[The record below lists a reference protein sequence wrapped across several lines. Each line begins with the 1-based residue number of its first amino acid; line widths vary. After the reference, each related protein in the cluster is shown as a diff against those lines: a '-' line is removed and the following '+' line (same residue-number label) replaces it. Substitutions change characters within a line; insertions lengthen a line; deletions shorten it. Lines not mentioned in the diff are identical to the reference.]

1 LDGRLCRSRIRL
13 QKIILT
19 KSQKQLLSNHAD
31 NEKPNESCA
40 ILFGT
45 EDKEEIKVEKIFL
58 TKNIEKSS
66 VNFTISAEQ
75 RLEADKM
82 ERELQLKII
91 GIFHSHPDS
100 NAYPSSTDK
109 KFMELNPV
117 IWIIFSGTSRD
128 FKAYVLEAKILEI
141 PIEIK

>member
-1 LDGRLCRSRIRL
+1 M

-19 KSQKQLLSNHAD
+19 KSQQQLLSNHAD
-31 NEKPNESCA
+31 NERPNESCA

-45 EDKEEIKVEKIFL
+45 EDEKEIKVEKIFL
-58 TKNIEKSS
+58 TKNIEKSP

-82 ERELQLKII
+82 ERELELKII

-100 NAYPSSTDK
+100 HAYPSSTDK

-128 FKAYVLEAKILEI
+128 FKAYVLEEKILEI
-141 PIEIK
+141 QIKIE

>member
-1 LDGRLCRSRIRL
+1 L

-31 NEKPNESCA
+31 NERPNESCA
-40 ILFGT
+40 ILFGI
-45 EDKEEIKVEKIFL
+45 EDEKEIKVEKIFL
-58 TKNIEKSS
+58 TKNIEKSP

-117 IWIIFSGTSRD
+117 IWIIYSGTSKD
-128 FKAYVLEAKILEI
+128 FKAYVLEEKILEI

>member
-1 LDGRLCRSRIRL
+1 M

-19 KSQKQLLSNHAD
+19 KSQQQLLSNHAD
-31 NEKPNESCA
+31 NETPNESCA

-45 EDKEEIKVEKIFL
+45 EDEREIKVEKIFL
-58 TKNIEKSS
+58 TKNIEKSP

-82 ERELQLKII
+82 ERELELKII

-100 NAYPSSTDK
+100 KTYPSSTDK

-141 PIEIK
+141 QIKIE

>member
-1 LDGRLCRSRIRL
+1 L

-19 KSQKQLLSNHAD
+19 KSQQQLLSNHAD
-31 NEKPNESCA
+31 NETPNESCA

-45 EDKEEIKVEKIFL
+45 EDEKEIKVEKIFL
-58 TKNIEKSS
+58 TENIEKSP

-82 ERELQLKII
+82 ERELELKII

-141 PIEIK
+141 QIKIE

>member
-1 LDGRLCRSRIRL
+1 M

-128 FKAYVLEAKILEI
+128 FKAYVLEAKILEN

>member
-1 LDGRLCRSRIRL
+1 M

-45 EDKEEIKVEKIFL
+45 EDEEEIKVEKIFL

-128 FKAYVLEAKILEI
+128 FKAYVLETKILEI
-141 PIEIK
+141 QIEIK

>member
-1 LDGRLCRSRIRL
+1 L

-109 KFMELNPV
+109 KFMDLNPV

>member
-1 LDGRLCRSRIRL
+1 M

-19 KSQKQLLSNHAD
+19 KSQQQLLSNHAD
-31 NEKPNESCA
+31 NERPNESCA

-45 EDKEEIKVEKIFL
+45 EDEKEIKVEKIFL
-58 TKNIEKSS
+58 TKNIEKSP

-82 ERELQLKII
+82 ERELELKII

-100 NAYPSSTDK
+100 NAYPSNTDK

-117 IWIIFSGTSRD
+117 IWIIFSVASRD

>member
-1 LDGRLCRSRIRL
+1 M

-109 KFMELNPV
+109 KFMDLNPV

>member
-1 LDGRLCRSRIRL
+1 M

-19 KSQKQLLSNHAD
+19 KSQQQLLSNHAD
-31 NEKPNESCA
+31 NETPNESCA
-40 ILFGT
+40 ILFGK
-45 EDKEEIKVEKIFL
+45 EDEKEIKVEKIFL
-58 TKNIEKSS
+58 TKNIEKSP

-82 ERELQLKII
+82 ERELELKII

-100 NAYPSSTDK
+100 QAYPSSTDK

-141 PIEIK
+141 QIKIE

>member
-1 LDGRLCRSRIRL
+1 M

-19 KSQKQLLSNHAD
+19 KSQQQLLSNHAD
-31 NEKPNESCA
+31 NETPNESCA

-45 EDKEEIKVEKIFL
+45 EDEKEIKVEKIFL
-58 TKNIEKSS
+58 TENIEKSP

-82 ERELQLKII
+82 ERELELKII

-141 PIEIK
+141 QIKIE

>member
-1 LDGRLCRSRIRL
+1 M

-19 KSQKQLLSNHAD
+19 KSQQQLLSNHAD
-31 NEKPNESCA
+31 NERPNESCA

-45 EDKEEIKVEKIFL
+45 EDEKEIKVEKIFL
-58 TKNIEKSS
+58 TKNIEKSP

-82 ERELQLKII
+82 ERELELKII

-100 NAYPSSTDK
+100 QAYPSITDK

-141 PIEIK
+141 QIKIE

>member
-1 LDGRLCRSRIRL
+1 L

-45 EDKEEIKVEKIFL
+45 EDKEKIKVEKIFL

-109 KFMELNPV
+109 KFMDLNPV

>member
-1 LDGRLCRSRIRL
+1 L

-19 KSQKQLLSNHAD
+19 KSQQQLLSNHAD
-31 NEKPNESCA
+31 NETPNESCA

-45 EDKEEIKVEKIFL
+45 EDEKEIKVEKIFL
-58 TKNIEKSS
+58 TKNIEKSP

-82 ERELQLKII
+82 ERELELKII

-100 NAYPSSTDK
+100 QAYPSSTDK

-141 PIEIK
+141 QIKIE

>member
-1 LDGRLCRSRIRL
+1 L

-19 KSQKQLLSNHAD
+19 KSQQQLLSNHAD
-31 NEKPNESCA
+31 NETPNESCA
-40 ILFGT
+40 ILFGK
-45 EDKEEIKVEKIFL
+45 EDEKEIKVEKIFL
-58 TKNIEKSS
+58 TKNIEKSP

-82 ERELQLKII
+82 EKELDLKII

-100 NAYPSSTDK
+100 HAYPSSTDK

-141 PIEIK
+141 QIKIE

>member
-1 LDGRLCRSRIRL
+1 M
-13 QKIILT
+13 QKIIFT

-40 ILFGT
+40 ILFGKDD
-45 EDKEEIKVEKIFL
+45 EKEIKVEKIFL
-58 TKNIEKSS
+58 TKNIENSP

-82 ERELQLKII
+82 ERELELKII

-100 NAYPSSTDK
+100 NAYPSNTDK

-117 IWIIFSGTSRD
+117 IWIIFSGASRD

>member
-1 LDGRLCRSRIRL
+1 M

-19 KSQKQLLSNHAD
+19 KSQQQLLSNHAD
-31 NEKPNESCA
+31 NERPNESCA

-45 EDKEEIKVEKIFL
+45 EDEKEIKVEKIFL
-58 TKNIEKSS
+58 TKNIEKSP

-82 ERELQLKII
+82 ERELELKII

-100 NAYPSSTDK
+100 QAYPSITDK

-117 IWIIFSGTSRD
+117 IWIIFSGTSGD
-128 FKAYVLEAKILEI
+128 FKAYVLEEKILEI
-141 PIEIK
+141 QIKIE

>member
-1 LDGRLCRSRIRL
+1 M

-19 KSQKQLLSNHAD
+19 KSQQQLLSNHAD
-31 NEKPNESCA
+31 NEIPNESCA

-45 EDKEEIKVEKIFL
+45 EDEKEIKVEKIFL
-58 TKNIEKSS
+58 TKNIEKSP

-82 ERELQLKII
+82 EKELDLKII

-100 NAYPSSTDK
+100 HAYPSSTDK

-141 PIEIK
+141 QIKIE

>member
-1 LDGRLCRSRIRL
+1 L

-19 KSQKQLLSNHAD
+19 KSQQQLLSNHAD
-31 NEKPNESCA
+31 NERPNESCA

-45 EDKEEIKVEKIFL
+45 EDEKEIKVEKIFL
-58 TKNIEKSS
+58 TKNIEKSP

-82 ERELQLKII
+82 ERELELKII

-100 NAYPSSTDK
+100 QAYPSITDK

-117 IWIIFSGTSRD
+117 IWIIFSGTSGD
-128 FKAYVLEAKILEI
+128 FKAYVLEEKILEI
-141 PIEIK
+141 QIKIE